1 MRTVSDEMALTLG
14 AASTADDVA
23 ARIGAIYEFLPI
35 LMGRWRG

>member
-23 ARIGAIYEFLPI
+23 ARIID
-35 LMGRWRG
+35 